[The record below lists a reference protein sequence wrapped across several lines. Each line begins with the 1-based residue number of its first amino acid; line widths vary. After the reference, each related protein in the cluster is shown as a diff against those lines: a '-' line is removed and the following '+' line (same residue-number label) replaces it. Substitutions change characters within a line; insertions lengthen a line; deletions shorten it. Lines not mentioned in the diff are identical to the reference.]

1 MQQGT
6 YGFRISIPTGCDLT
20 GADALSVRLRAPSG
34 KILVKGM
41 DKLRVDDILNGV
53 LSFEFGDGDLAEV
66 GCYHFQV
73 VDQSQGRCLASEVQ
87 PFEVMG
93 NL

>member
-20 GADALSVRLRAPSG
+20 GADVLTVRICEPNG
-34 KILVKGM
+34 TIIEKGM
-41 DKLRVDDILNGV
+41 DKLRVDDVLNGV
-53 LSFEFGDGDLAEV
+53 LSFELEDGDLAEV
-66 GCYHFQV
+66 GCYRFQV
-73 VDQSQGRCLASEVQ
+73 VDRSQGRYLTSDIQ
-87 PFEVMG
+87 PFEVMP

>member
-20 GADALSVRLRAPSG
+20 GADALSVRLRAPTG
-34 KILVKGM
+34 TIIEKGM
-41 DKLRVDDILNGV
+41 DKLRVDDVLNGV
-53 LSFEFGDGDLAEV
+53 MSFEVEDGDLAEV
-66 GCYHFQV
+66 GCYRLQV
-73 VDQSQGRCLASEVQ
+73 VDQSQGRNLTSEIH
-87 PFEVMG
+87 PFEVLT